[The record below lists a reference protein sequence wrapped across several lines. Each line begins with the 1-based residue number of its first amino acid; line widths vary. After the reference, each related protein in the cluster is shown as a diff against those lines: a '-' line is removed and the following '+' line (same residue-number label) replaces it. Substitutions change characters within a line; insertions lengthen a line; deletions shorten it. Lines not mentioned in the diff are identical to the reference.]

1 MCQNDRVSTR
11 RTSRGRSDRSGAPP
25 GRAGDSVITAGP
37 PPGGG
42 AGSPVIVGSS
52 PRLQRIYNL
61 IARIAP
67 TDSSVLIVGES
78 GTGKELVARSI
89 HLQSRRADQPFLAIN
104 CGALPE
110 NLLESEL
117 FGHVRGAF
125 TGAFTDKK
133 GLFDQADHG
142 TLFLDEVGELS
153 PASQVKLLRVLQ
165 DHEFR
170 RVGGN
175 TTLKVDVRILAATNR
190 DLRQAMQTG
199 QFREDLYYRLNVFQI
214 DLPPLRER
222 GEDILLLAHY
232 FLDIYARRLGKTIRG
247 FDDEAGYQLT
257 HYPWPGNVRELE
269 NVVQRAVA
277 LAEGDRIR
285 VLDLPRHLRE
295 ARMPLL
301 DAPSAGPTPLP
312 EGLRLDELERLYMEQ
327 TLGRN
332 AGNVSRSARQLGI
345 SRSTMWRKMKQY
357 GLG

>member
-1 MCQNDRVSTR
+1 MTTR
-11 RTSRGRSDRSGAPP
+11 RPPRGRTDSPGLSPDRGEGP
-25 GRAGDSVITAGP
+25 VLTAGW

-42 AGSPVIVGSS
+42 AGSPVIVGSNA
-52 PRLQRIYNL
+52 RMQRIYNL

-133 GLFDQADHG
+133 GLFEQADHG
-142 TLFLDEVGELS
+142 TLFLDEVGELA
-153 PASQVKLLRVLQ
+153 PQSQVKLLRVLQ
-165 DHEFR
+165 ENEIR

-175 TTLKVDVRILAATNR
+175 TNLKVDVRILAATNR
-190 DLRQAMQTG
+190 DLRQAMQHG
-199 QFREDLYYRLNVFQI
+199 RFREDLYYRLNVFQI

-222 GEDILLLAHY
+222 GEDVLLLAHY
-232 FLDIYARRLGKTIRG
+232 FLDLYARRLGKSIRG
-247 FDDEAGYQLT
+247 FDGDASYQLT

-269 NVVQRAVA
+269 NVVQRATA
-277 LAEGDRIR
+277 LAEGDVIR
-285 VLDLPRHLRE
+285 VDDLPRHLRE

-301 DAPSAGPTPLP
+301 DAPTGGLPSLP
-312 EGLRLDELERLYMEQ
+312 EGLRLDELEKLYMEQ

-357 GLG
+357 G

>member
-1 MCQNDRVSTR
+1 VL
-11 RTSRGRSDRSGAPP
+11 
-25 GRAGDSVITAGP
+25 TAGWA
-37 PPGGG
+37 PGGG
-42 AGSPVIVGSS
+42 AGSPVIVGSN
-52 PRLQRIYNL
+52 PRMQRIYNL

-67 TDSSVLIVGES
+67 TDSSVLIAGES

-117 FGHVRGAF
+117 FGHVRGSF

-133 GLFDQADHG
+133 GLFEQADHG
-142 TLFLDEVGELS
+142 TLFLDEVGELA
-153 PASQVKLLRVLQ
+153 PQSQVKLLRVLQ
-165 DHEFR
+165 ENEIR

-175 TTLKVDVRILAATNR
+175 TNLKVDVRILAATNR
-190 DLRQAMQTG
+190 DLRLAMQNG

-222 GEDILLLAHY
+222 GEDVLLLAHY
-232 FLDIYARRLGKTIRG
+232 FLDIYARRLGKSIRG
-247 FDDEAGYQLT
+247 FDSDASYQLT

-269 NVVQRAVA
+269 NVVQRATA
-277 LAEGDRIR
+277 LAERDVIR
-285 VLDLPRHLRE
+285 AADLPRHLRE

-301 DAPSAGPTPLP
+301 DAPTGGLPVLP

>member
-1 MCQNDRVSTR
+1 MPV
-11 RTSRGRSDRSGAPP
+11 RGPIDPHESS
-25 GRAGDSVITAGP
+25 
-37 PPGGG
+37 G
-42 AGSPVIVGSS
+42 AGSPIIVGASV
-52 PRLQRIYNL
+52 RMQRIYNL

-67 TDSSVLIVGES
+67 TDSSVLIAGES

-89 HLQSRRADQPFLAIN
+89 HLQSRRADQPFMAVN

-110 NLLESEL
+110 SLLESEL

-125 TGAFTDKK
+125 TGAWVDKK

-142 TLFLDEVGELS
+142 TLFLDEVGEMS

-165 DHEFR
+165 DNEFR

-190 DLRQAMQTG
+190 DLREAMKTG

-222 GEDILLLAHY
+222 GEDIPLLAHY
-232 FLDIYARRLGKTIRG
+232 FLDIYARRLGKDITQ
-247 FDDEAGYQLT
+247 FDSKAMYQLT

-269 NVVQRAVA
+269 NIVQRATA
-277 LAEGDRIR
+277 LAEGGQIR
-285 VLDLPRHLRE
+285 VADLPRHLRD
-295 ARMPLL
+295 ATMPQLG
-301 DAPSAGPTPLP
+301 APSNPPLVLP
-312 EGLRLDELERLYMEQ
+312 EGFRLDELERLYIEQ
-327 TLGRN
+327 TLARAN
-332 AGNVSRSARQLGI
+332 GNVSRTARLLGI

-357 GLG
+357 GLE

>member
-1 MCQNDRVSTR
+1 MKQTR
-11 RTSRGRSDRSGAPP
+11 SSATRAPID
-25 GRAGDSVITAGP
+25 AV

-42 AGSPVIVGSS
+42 AGSPIIVGANV
-52 PRLQRIYNL
+52 RMQRIYNL

-67 TDSSVLIVGES
+67 TDSSVLIAGES

-89 HLQSRRADQPFLAIN
+89 HLQSRRADQPFMAVN

-125 TGAFTDKK
+125 TGAWADKK

-142 TLFLDEVGELS
+142 TLFLDEVGEMS

-165 DHEFR
+165 DNEFR

-190 DLRQAMQTG
+190 DLRLAMANG

-222 GEDILLLAHY
+222 GEDIPLLAHY
-232 FLDIYARRLGKTIRG
+232 FLDIYSRRSGKNLTGI
-247 FDDEAGYQLT
+247 DSKAMYQLT

-269 NVVQRAVA
+269 NIIQRAVA
-277 LAEGDRIR
+277 LAEDDPIQ
-285 VLDLPRHLRE
+285 VVDLPRHLRE
-295 ARMPLL
+295 ATMPQLG
-301 DAPSAGPTPLP
+301 APSAPALVLP
-312 EGLRLDELERLYMEQ
+312 EGLRLEDLERLYIEQ
-327 TLGRN
+327 TLARTG
-332 AGNVSRSARQLGI
+332 GNVSRTAKLLGI

-357 GLG
+357 GLE

>member
-1 MCQNDRVSTR
+1 MPIDPAKS
-11 RTSRGRSDRSGAPP
+11 
-25 GRAGDSVITAGP
+25 
-37 PPGGG
+37 GG
-42 AGSPVIVGSS
+42 AGSPIIVGASV
-52 PRLQRIYNL
+52 RMQRIYNL

-67 TDSSVLIVGES
+67 TDSSVLIAGES

-89 HLQSRRADQPFLAIN
+89 HLQSRRADQPFMAVN

-110 NLLESEL
+110 SLLESEL

-125 TGAFTDKK
+125 TGAWTDKK

-142 TLFLDEVGELS
+142 TLFLDEVGEMS

-165 DHEFR
+165 DNEFR

-190 DLRQAMQTG
+190 DLREAMKVG

-222 GEDILLLAHY
+222 GEDIPLLAHY
-232 FLDIYARRLGKTIRG
+232 FLDLYTRRLGKNIMG
-247 FDDEAGYQLT
+247 VDSKAMYQLT

-269 NVVQRAVA
+269 NIIQRATA
-277 LAEGDRIR
+277 LAEGDQIQ
-285 VLDLPRHLRE
+285 VADLPRQLRE
-295 ARMPLL
+295 ATMPQIG
-301 DAPSAGPTPLP
+301 APTSPPLVLP
-312 EGLRLDELERLYMEQ
+312 EGLRLEDLERLYIEQ
-327 TLGRN
+327 TLAR
-332 AGNVSRSARQLGI
+332 ADGNVSRTARLLGI

-357 GLG
+357 GLE